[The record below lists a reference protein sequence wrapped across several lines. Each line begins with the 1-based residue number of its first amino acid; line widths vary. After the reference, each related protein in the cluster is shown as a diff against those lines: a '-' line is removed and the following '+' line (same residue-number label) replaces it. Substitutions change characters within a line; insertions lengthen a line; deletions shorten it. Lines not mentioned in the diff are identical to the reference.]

1 MRKIFTLA
9 ALLVGMASTAFA
21 LQGGGFTWYGSGA
34 TYDATAKALILENAN
49 LTQLDVATS
58 SSSESNY
65 GTIYKIIVRGTCTIS
80 PSAKLNGINFANTN
94 FGNAPTLKIV
104 GEGEN
109 PSLTMNGQDEAGLY
123 IKKTCYLD
131 LENIKMTCNGKLN
144 TAQYGIS
151 AASSCDFTL
160 RMRTNVLLTL
170 DGKTSQWNN
179 LYSFLSCDPT
189 VIDPAGATINMAYNN
204 NFIIYNGENYNGKAT
219 LATGSGVTI
228 GGVEVDYTNG
238 DNFTN
243 TVTSGKVTLKDGVL
257 RFENATITGEI
268 VASSNVTLELAGTNT
283 VQNNV
288 TFVNITM
295 NGDNENAQLNI
306 NGQVTLR
313 SVMTLNNVHF
323 RNVATGYTMGP
334 MLSGEVSH
342 VVLNSGSFYAEG
354 TSMGIEKA
362 YVSVPYGYVI
372 DEGTTAANKKYIY
385 ARELKTYLDYVV
397 TQDGVSHEI
406 NSENASDVLGDGTVA
421 YDRPTKT
428 MTLKNAKLASVVFA
442 FFNSTLY
449 LEGNNQIFANAT
461 TENPP
466 VGAAGDSLTIT
477 GPGSVTLITQ
487 QADKAA
493 IVKPG
498 PSLVIRNTTVNI
510 TTQSY
515 AITGIEFSA
524 GSNTY
529 SYPLDVL
536 IDNSNVSIQSGQ
548 VGALNLISNF
558 TLERAEFVSPADVDY
573 FNGQFCVN
581 YQPIAANTK
590 VEIKALAQ
598 GIEEVIANT
607 PDNKAHKVLVDG
619 VIYIVRDGKL
629 FNLQGARV
637 K

>member
-1 MRKIFTLA
+1 
-9 ALLVGMASTAFA
+9 
-21 LQGGGFTWYGSGA
+21 
-34 TYDATAKALILENAN
+34 
-49 LTQLDVATS
+49 
-58 SSSESNY
+58 
-65 GTIYKIIVRGTCTIS
+65 
-80 PSAKLNGINFANTN
+80 
-94 FGNAPTLKIV
+94 
-104 GEGEN
+104 
-109 PSLTMNGQDEAGLY
+109 
-123 IKKTCYLD
+123 
-131 LENIKMTCNGKLN
+131 
-144 TAQYGIS
+144 
-151 AASSCDFTL
+151 
-160 RMRTNVLLTL
+160 
-170 DGKTSQWNN
+170 
-179 LYSFLSCDPT
+179 
-189 VIDPAGATINMAYNN
+189 
-204 NFIIYNGENYNGKAT
+204 
-219 LATGSGVTI
+219 
-228 GGVEVDYTNG
+228 
-238 DNFTN
+238 
-243 TVTSGKVTLKDGVL
+243 
-257 RFENATITGEI
+257 
-268 VASSNVTLELAGTNT
+268 
-283 VQNNV
+283 
-288 TFVNITM
+288 
-295 NGDNENAQLNI
+295 
-306 NGQVTLR
+306 
-313 SVMTLNNVHF
+313 LNNVHF
-323 RNVATGYTMGP
+323 RNVATGSTMGG

-354 TSMGIEKA
+354 TSIWIEKA
-362 YVSVPYGYVI
+362 NVSVPYGYVI

-385 ARELKTYLDYVV
+385 AREVTTYLDYVV

-428 MTLKNAKLASVVFA
+428 MTLRNAKLASVVFA
-442 FFNSTLY
+442 FTNGTLY

-461 TENPP
+461 TENPT

-515 AITGIEFSA
+515 AISGIALSLGSSYQEF
-524 GSNTY
+524 
-529 SYPLDVL
+529 PLDVL

-548 VGALNLISNF
+548 VGALNLITNF

-590 VEIKALAQ
+590 VEIKAMAQ

-629 FNLQGARV
+629 FNLQGAEV

>member
-1 MRKIFTLA
+1 
-9 ALLVGMASTAFA
+9 
-21 LQGGGFTWYGSGA
+21 
-34 TYDATAKALILENAN
+34 
-49 LTQLDVATS
+49 
-58 SSSESNY
+58 
-65 GTIYKIIVRGTCTIS
+65 
-80 PSAKLNGINFANTN
+80 
-94 FGNAPTLKIV
+94 
-104 GEGEN
+104 
-109 PSLTMNGQDEAGLY
+109 
-123 IKKTCYLD
+123 LD

-151 AASSCDFTL
+151 AASSYDVSL
-160 RMRTNVLLTL
+160 SMRTNVLLTL

-179 LYSFLSCDPT
+179 LYHFLNCNPT
-189 VIDPAGATINMAYNN
+189 VIDPAGATINRAFDN

-268 VASSNVTLELAGTNT
+268 VSSASHVTLELAGTNT
-283 VQNNV
+283 VQNKV
-288 TFVNITM
+288 TFIKVTM
-295 NGDNENAQLNI
+295 DGDDTNAKLNI
-306 NGQVTLR
+306 NGEVVQR
-313 SVMTLNNVHF
+313 SVMTINNVHF
-323 RNVATGYTMGP
+323 RNVASGSTMGG
-334 MLSGEVSH
+334 MLSGEVAS
-342 VVLNSGSFYAEG
+342 VILNGGSFYAEG
-354 TSMGIEKA
+354 TYIGIAKA
-362 YVSVPYGYVI
+362 DVSVPYGYVI

-385 ARELKTYLDYVV
+385 AREVKTYLDYVV

-428 MTLKNAKLASVVFA
+428 MTLRNAKLASVVFA
-442 FFNSTLY
+442 FTNGTLY

-515 AITGIEFSA
+515 AITGIKIST
-524 GSNTY
+524 GSYT
-529 SYPLDVL
+529 STYPLDVL
-536 IDNSNVSIQSGQ
+536 IDNSNVTLQAGQ
-548 VGALNLISNF
+548 VGALNLVSSF
-558 TLERAEFVSPADVDY
+558 TLERAEFVSPTDVDY

-590 VEIKALAQ
+590 VEIKAMAQ